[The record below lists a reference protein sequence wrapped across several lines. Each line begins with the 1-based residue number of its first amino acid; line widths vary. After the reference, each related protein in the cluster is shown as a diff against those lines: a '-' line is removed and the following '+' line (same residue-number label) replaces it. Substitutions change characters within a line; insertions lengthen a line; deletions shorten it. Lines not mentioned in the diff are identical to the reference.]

1 MMDIQTLK
9 LELVSK
15 IISTQD
21 TSLLIKISKILQKE
35 NPTDWWEEL
44 PKEVQESILD
54 GIEEVHQGNVFTH
67 EQVVQ
72 EAKQKY
78 GF

>member
-1 MMDIQTLK
+1 MMDIPTLK